1 MSEDRSW
8 DKQELELIVIL
19 VPSLCISKCFFQAFF
34 LPPWR
39 SFLKSHWKCDESQV
53 QELTLF
59 YSPLFSADISE
70 TIKTQLSRTMK
81 ETISFPITDATEGNT
96 RSGFRK
102 SSHTWKEMALRLF
115 NSRRNLQCMWQKCLM
130 SICMNVHMSV
140 YICVDTCC
148 CCKSLQ
154 LCLTLCNPIDGSPPG
169 SSVPGILQARR
180 LEWVAISFS
189 M

>member
-1 MSEDRSW
+1 M
-8 DKQELELIVIL
+8 
-19 VPSLCISKCFFQAFF
+19 FFQAFF

-59 YSPLFSADISE
+59 YSLLFSADISE

-102 SSHTWKEMALRLF
+102 RSHTWKEMALRLL

-130 SICMNVHMSV
+130 SICMSVHMSV

-148 CCKSLQ
+148 CCKVASVVSDSVQPHRWQPTRL
-154 LCLTLCNPIDGSPPG
+154 LCPWDSPG
-169 SSVPGILQARR
+169 KKTGVDCHFL
-180 LEWVAISFS
+180 LHVDT
-189 M
+189 

>member
-1 MSEDRSW
+1 M
-8 DKQELELIVIL
+8 
-19 VPSLCISKCFFQAFF
+19 
-34 LPPWR
+34 
-39 SFLKSHWKCDESQV
+39 KSHWKCDESQV

-102 SSHTWKEMALRLF
+102 RSHTWKEMALRLL

-130 SICMNVHMSV
+130 SICMSVHMSV

-148 CCKSLQ
+148 CCKVASVVSDSVQPHRWQPTRL
-154 LCLTLCNPIDGSPPG
+154 LCPWDSPG
-169 SSVPGILQARR
+169 KKTGVDCHFL
-180 LEWVAISFS
+180 LHVDT
-189 M
+189 